1 MLQIATDAAAG
12 VIEITVD
19 GDIAR
24 ADFEAAVQAIEALA
38 AKHERVN
45 AVEVIHRIGKMSPG
59 LWWRDLNYSVSHL
72 DKFGRCAVVT
82 DKGWIGPLARF
93 FAAFTH
99 LEIRTFPLAELEAAR
114 AWVREEATKARNA

>member
-1 MLQIATDAAAG
+1 MLELATDPAAG

-19 GDIAR
+19 GDISR
-24 ADFEAAVQAIEALA
+24 ADFEAAVQAIETLVAR
-38 AKHERVN
+38 HGRVN
-45 AVEVIHRIGKMSPG
+45 AVEVIRRIGTMPPS
-59 LWWRDLNYSVSHL
+59 LWWRDLSYSVSHL

-99 LEIRTFPLAELEAAR
+99 VEIRTFPPDELEAAR
-114 AWVREEATKARNA
+114 LWARETPPPAA

>member
-1 MLQIATDAAAG
+1 MLELATDPAAG

-19 GDIAR
+19 GDITR
-24 ADFEAAVQAIEALA
+24 ADFEAAVQAIEPLIAR
-38 AKHERVN
+38 HGRVN
-45 AVEVIHRIGKMSPG
+45 AVEVIKRIGTMPPS
-59 LWWRDLNYSVSHL
+59 LWWRDVSYSFSHL

-99 LEIRTFPLAELEAAR
+99 VEIRTFTPGELEAAR
-114 AWVREEATKARNA
+114 SWVREAPPTA